1 MVKSVPTEFKLNSGN
16 TIPSVG
22 LGTWQSKPGEVE
34 KAVEHAIKS
43 GYRHIDGALCY
54 QNEEEVGKGVKASG
68 VPREE
73 LFLTSKLWCTYHD
86 RVEEGLDITLKDLGT
101 DYLDLYLVHWP
112 VRTVENGTSKLFPT
126 KPDGSRNID
135 RAWDQAET
143 WRQMEALLAK
153 GKVKAIGVSNCS
165 EQYLEHLS
173 KTWKIVPA
181 VNQVELHPYNPQH
194 KLKAYCDKQGIRLQ
208 AYSPL
213 GSAGSPL
220 HEDPEIKKI
229 ADKHGVS
236 VATVL
241 ISYQVNRGVVV
252 LPKSVTPSRIDANK
266 EVIALDE
273 EDMKVLDGL
282 AAAGKQ
288 TRFVSPPWGTDF
300 GFEDWFGP
308 GNKNAPEG
316 TVFESRG
323 QTFYK

>member
-1 MVKSVPTEFKLNSGN
+1 
-16 TIPSVG
+16 
-22 LGTWQSKPGEVE
+22 
-34 KAVEHAIKS
+34 
-43 GYRHIDGALCY
+43 
-54 QNEEEVGKGVKASG
+54 
-68 VPREE
+68 
-73 LFLTSKLWCTYHD
+73 
-86 RVEEGLDITLKDLGT
+86 
-101 DYLDLYLVHWP
+101 VHWP

-143 WRQMEALLAK
+143 WRPMEALLA
-153 GKVKAIGVSNCS
+153 